1 MSDEMCKKYL
11 RALLKT
17 FGVSADEAIVGH
29 MAKNPGVKTLN
40 LKVTLEALTNYG
52 DDSIEKL
59 NLEITKDINCN

>member
-1 MSDEMCKKYL
+1 MSDEMCKKDI

-40 LKVTLEALTNYG
+40 LKVTSRRPQIMVT
-52 DDSIEKL
+52 
-59 NLEITKDINCN
+59 TV